1 MIELD
6 WLFNQVNWL
15 LNIAI
20 YNTYK
25 NDLEKIDEKIPSE
38 IEEFLRMEKL
48 KLRNDFLEKENSMLQ
63 SKLIEMGMF
72 SKRMVEITAEMD
84 NLLDQ
89 KTNQIEQLKQ
99 EIKSGVAFKET
110 EEDLIDDN
118 LDVIALDVTPP
129 NESISDYYIRQLC
142 QTRQAQRS
150 SDNVLENYANE
161 DDEHDDEDEDHGE
174 LSDFTLELDSFVDDE
189 PTETKEEK
197 RIDGRLKESQSHNY
211 KRDRRGYFICPYCPR
226 SMKQSSNLRTH
237 VMMHTGEKP
246 WKCKYCDKR
255 FRQAG
260 DRGLHMRRFHSDIL
274 GTVKCNFCSRYFDPK
289 KLNAHVLKSHP
300 KKAFAV
306 VAD

>member
-1 MIELD
+1 
-6 WLFNQVNWL
+6 
-15 LNIAI
+15 
-20 YNTYK
+20 
-25 NDLEKIDEKIPSE
+25 
-38 IEEFLRMEKL
+38 MEKL
-48 KLRNDFLEKENSMLQ
+48 KLRNDFLEKENAMLQ

-99 EIKSGVAFKET
+99 QIKSGVAFKET

-118 LDVIALDVTPP
+118 LDVIDLDVTPP
-129 NESISDYYIRQLC
+129 NESISDYHIRQLC
-142 QTRQAQRS
+142 RTRQAQTS
-150 SDNVLENYANE
+150 SDNVLKNHANE
-161 DDEHDDEDEDHGE
+161 DDDDDDGDDDGDDDDHVE
-174 LSDFTLELDSFVDDE
+174 LSDFTLELDSFDHDE
-189 PTETKEEK
+189 PTETNEEK
-197 RIDGRLKESQSHNY
+197 RIDRRFKESHNY

-274 GTVKCNFCSRYFDPK
+274 GTVKCNFCPRYFDPK
-289 KLNAHVLKSHP
+289 KLNAHILKSHP
-300 KKAFAV
+300 KKH
-306 VAD
+306 